1 MSGDGRRLQVKARRH
16 RSDRRRPRKR
26 LGTLRSA
33 SDCKGRLPI
42 PLRPCGNHLWGDAVK
57 GPSTARLIAVPA
69 LISIAVTA
77 LRLVGELLRWPKPMV
92 SSDVCGK
99 AILGVVWL
107 VPIFG
112 IYFAVRLFHAGD
124 APQRFARPLVFAAS
138 ALALKL
144 AGTFVMESHGMTYA
158 ARLSMNFIVTLI
170 GRGLA
175 DTVQGAAG
183 LWIPGPNSSGHR
195 PVLGYAWPLGHAL
208 RCLGS
213 RISCHRL
220 LANLSPRFLRPEHLF
235 HGGLY
240 GHCRWARRDP
250 RCRDT
255 TAAQKDSVG
264 GPSLG
269 TSTVRTRQ

>member
-1 MSGDGRRLQVKARRH
+1 
-16 RSDRRRPRKR
+16 
-26 LGTLRSA
+26 
-33 SDCKGRLPI
+33 
-42 PLRPCGNHLWGDAVK
+42 VK

-144 AGTFVMESHGMTYA
+144 AGTFVMESRGMTYA
-158 ARLSMNFIVTLI
+158 ARLSMKFNVTLI
-170 GRGLA
+170 GLVLA
-175 DTVQGAAG
+175 AV
-183 LWIPGPNSSGHR
+183 
-195 PVLGYAWPLGHAL
+195 AWPTLSKAL
-208 RCLGS
+208 LVYGYLS
-213 RISCHRL
+213 RIPVAIVQY
-220 LANLSPRFLRPEHLF
+220 LAMRSRWGTHYDALDPGFPAIGFWPTFLRVSFVPNIFFMEAYTVIV
-235 HGGLY
+235 GGLV
-240 GHCRWARRDP
+240 GIAVVAILGRLRRTP
-250 RCRDT
+250 SE
-255 TAAQKDSVG
+255 AQA
-264 GPSLG
+264 
-269 TSTVRTRQ
+269 